1 MNYAKARSRI
11 ITFLWL
17 NLILRRSYQ
26 SKCLIR
32 VFYKKRVLGICFGKL
47 NFILHQQATDFV
59 AEVIT
64 VSVSTAFRSTLDF
77 IGFCK
82 VYFCIQTVFDEKY
95 FKKTGS
101 HADFPFFFKKS
112 YWFLITLH
120 SFSREFCRF
129 EKSKVSFW
137 WCWRNWKIKS
147 PINFISQGD
156 LLIKCY

>member
-1 MNYAKARSRI
+1 MCINHTKARSRI

-47 NFILHQQATDFV
+47 NFVLHQQATDFV

-82 VYFCIQTVFDEKY
+82 VYFFIQTAFDEKY
-95 FKKTGS
+95 FKKPGS

-112 YWFLITLH
+112 
-120 SFSREFCRF
+120 
-129 EKSKVSFW
+129 
-137 WCWRNWKIKS
+137 
-147 PINFISQGD
+147 
-156 LLIKCY
+156 

>member
-1 MNYAKARSRI
+1 MCINHTKARSRI

-82 VYFCIQTVFDEKY
+82 VYFFIQTVFDEKY
-95 FKKTGS
+95 FRNQG
-101 HADFPFFFKKS
+101 PM
-112 YWFLITLH
+112 LIFH
-120 SFSREFCRF
+120 SFLR
-129 EKSKVSFW
+129 
-137 WCWRNWKIKS
+137 S
-147 PINFISQGD
+147 PNDSW
-156 LLIKCY
+156 